1 MRRAVQRFV
10 SAKRLQ
16 PVAFMGE
23 GLDGPWLLRDGRRVE
38 EREAVACE
46 ARVVCLSVRVSQW
59 FSIVFNCFQVV
70 SSGFKVLAFNFSGL
84 AAVRKAFSASRVAFL
99 SRPDA

>member
-70 SSGFKVLAFNFSGL
+70 SSGFKWFQGL
-84 AAVRKAFSASRVAFL
+84 GIQLLRSCGREKSLFRL
-99 SRPDA
+99 SCRLSE

>member
-23 GLDGPWLLRDGRRVE
+23 GLDGPWLLRDGRRVA
-38 EREAVACE
+38 ERDAVACE

-59 FSIVFNCFQVV
+59 FSIVFKWFQVV
-70 SSGFKVLAFNFSGL
+70 SSGFKWFQVVSRSWHSTSQVL
-84 AAVRKAFSASRVAFL
+84 
-99 SRPDA
+99 RP